1 MVEILVTPP
10 APATA
15 SAVPAAPS
23 AYKARDVVNAPAIKQ
38 RIRERSEQRGD
49 APEVTAWLLNHFCR
63 HVIGN
68 VACAPQ
74 TDPSTPA
81 GPVQRLADSNALQER
96 LGRKEAPAWAL
107 ERLRK
112 KAEGV
117 DLPDLWWVEP
127 DSPAVLALETRLVE
141 FLSTRKGTSLEGKLQ
156 RVNCPQALARWT
168 LEHLAFEK
176 KQSNGWVEHSKDAV
190 HGIVRGQLGS
200 FVEFDA
206 SSPRLR
212 QEMAYESQMMG
223 HCVGQFSDRKRFSGG
238 YGEHYAAGC
247 ESGRMRLFSYRT
259 GSAQPRITINAVL
272 QKDGSLQIEQIKG
285 KQNRPPIARYVPD
298 VAALLNHLPLND
310 EVPADALA
318 MGLVRR
324 PAEVL
329 AANPALAP
337 WCAVAAL
344 STETEQLWLLRQHP
358 QLLAQLDLRSPL
370 MQWMVAAR
378 KDSIDPDIVERMPQS
393 PALRQTL
400 QLARMRVSRAS
411 QTGGRT

>member
-68 VACAPQ
+68 VACTPQ

-190 HGIVRGQLGS
+190 HG
-200 FVEFDA
+200 
-206 SSPRLR
+206 
-212 QEMAYESQMMG
+212 
-223 HCVGQFSDRKRFSGG
+223 K
-238 YGEHYAAGC
+238 
-247 ESGRMRLFSYRT
+247 MRLFSYRT

-378 KDSIDPDIVERMPQS
+378 KDSIDQEIVERMPQS